1 MSESHTS
8 IDINPV
14 EEMNYEQASSAL
26 EQVVLALESQEL
38 SLDQAMNLFERGQA
52 LARRCT
58 ELLDQAD
65 LKVKVLTEEGFAGF
79 DEQG

>member
-65 LKVKVLTEEGFAGF
+65 LKVKVLTEEGLAGF

>member
-1 MSESHTS
+1 MSDSLTPENT
-8 IDINPV
+8 IPV

-38 SLDQAMNLFERGQA
+38 SLDQAMSLFERGQT

-65 LKVKVLTEEGFAGF
+65 LKVKVLTEEGFADF
-79 DEQG
+79 NEQG